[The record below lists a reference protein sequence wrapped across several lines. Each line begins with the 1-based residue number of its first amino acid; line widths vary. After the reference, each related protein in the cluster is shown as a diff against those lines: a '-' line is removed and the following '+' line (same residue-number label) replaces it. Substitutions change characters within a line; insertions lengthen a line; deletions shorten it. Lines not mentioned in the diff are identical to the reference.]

1 MPYYVQHMSD
11 ILDEIGIPDVKAY
24 RVRVDEYVQEILGV
38 HDLEPEEV
46 WAILQP
52 KLKDAEYRE
61 YFVLQLRTKWEARDW
76 TKEGL

>member
-1 MPYYVQHMSD
+1 MSD

-52 KLKDAEYRE
+52 KLKDPEYRKE
-61 YFVLQLRTKWEARDW
+61 FVEQTADNVASA
-76 TKEGL
+76 